1 MNKEIFMMGI
11 ILAAVSAAVVAGG
24 IAGFAGWTMRSN
36 KIKSDVGS
44 AEAKAQAKIKEAE
57 QKEQEMLVKAKEKAL
72 GVVDEAKKEER
83 ARLAELEKRQQRLDQ
98 RESLFDKKLLELE
111 DKNARVQ
118 EKGEQME
125 KTKTEMESAKQEL
138 AKKLQT
144 IAGMTSEEARTLL
157 ITRVEEKCQEDLMSR
172 IHKMDQTAEEEL
184 EKKARY
190 MLSSAIQRYTHSHVA
205 ETTTSVLQL
214 PSDDMKGRII
224 GREGRNIKRIEDLT
238 GVEIIVDDTPEAIVI
253 SGFSPIRRNLAKRTL
268 EKLIAD
274 GRIQPAK
281 IEQAVE
287 EAKKEL
293 ITDIRKAGEEAMR
306 EAGVTGLDPK
316 LVQIL
321 GRLKYRTSYGQNNLR
336 HSLEVSYLAAMLAE
350 ELGAN
355 VALAR
360 KAGLLHDLGKAADH
374 DIQGTH
380 PEIGWDIGKK
390 FGLPQDLMYAAFA
403 HHEDKPQSV
412 EGVIVKVADAI
423 SGGRPG
429 ARKDSF
435 EQYVQRLEELEN
447 VATSF
452 EGIDRAYA
460 IQAGREIRVF
470 VNPDV
475 TNDLRAFELARE
487 IAKKIEAELKY
498 PGEIKVTMI
507 REKRIV
513 EYAR

>member
-1 MNKEIFMMGI
+1 MTSYI
-11 ILAAVSAAVVAGG
+11 IAVVVTALVAGG
-24 IAGFAGWTMRSN
+24 LAAWIGWSMRTS
-36 KIKSDVGS
+36 KMKRDTGS
-44 AEAKAQAKIKEAE
+44 AEAKADATLKEAE
-57 QKEQEMLVKAKEKAL
+57 QKQQELLIKAKEKAL
-72 GVVDEAKKEER
+72 AITDEAKNEER

-98 RESLFDKKLLELE
+98 RENMFDKKLLELE
-111 DKNARVQ
+111 DKNSKVT
-118 EKGEQME
+118 EKAQALET
-125 KTKTEMESAKQEL
+125 TKTELDTAKQEL
-138 AKKLQT
+138 VKKLQT
-144 IAGMTSEEARTLL
+144 VAEMTTEDARTLL
-157 ITRVEEKCQEDLMSR
+157 VSRVEEKCKDDLMSR
-172 IHKMDQTAEEEL
+172 IRKMDQITEEEL
-184 EKKARY
+184 EKKARN
-190 MLSSAIQRYTHSHVA
+190 MLSAAIQRYTHTHVT

-253 SGFSPIRRNLAKRTL
+253 SGFSPIRRNLAKRAL

-287 EAKKEL
+287 EARREL
-293 ITDIRKAGEEAMR
+293 ITDIRKAGEESMM
-306 EAGVTGLDPK
+306 ETGVTGLDPK
-316 LVQIL
+316 LVQVL

-336 HSLEVSYLAAMLAE
+336 HSVEVSHISAMLAE

-412 EGVIVKVADAI
+412 EAVIVKCADAI

-452 EGIDRAYA
+452 EGVDRAFA

-475 TNDLRAFELARE
+475 TDDLRAFELARE

>member
-1 MNKEIFMMGI
+1 MMTVI
-11 ILAAVSAAVVAGG
+11 VAFVAALVAAG
-24 IAGFAGWTMRSN
+24 IAGAIGWSMRSSKMHKDTASADAKAES
-36 KIKSDVGS
+36 KIKD
-44 AEAKAQAKIKEAE
+44 AEK
-57 QKEQEMLVKAKEKAL
+57 KEQELLLRGKEKAL
-72 GVVDEAKKEER
+72 AVVEEAKKEER
-83 ARLAELEKRQQRLDQ
+83 TRLMELEKRQQRLDQ

-111 DKNARVQ
+111 DKNTKVQ
-118 EKGEQME
+118 ERSESLE
-125 KTKTEMESAKQEL
+125 KTKLEMEGAKQEL
-138 AKKLQT
+138 VKKLQT
-144 IAGMTSEEARTLL
+144 IAEMSTEDARTLL
-157 ITRVEEKCQEDLMSR
+157 ISRVEEKCKEDLMSR
-172 IHKMDQTAEEEL
+172 IHKMDQIGEDEL
-184 EKKARY
+184 EKKARHI
-190 MLSSAIQRYTHSHVA
+190 LSAAIQRYTHSHVA
-205 ETTTSVLQL
+205 ETTTSVLHL

-224 GREGRNIKRIEDLT
+224 GKEGRNIKRIEDLT

-253 SGFSPIRRNLAKRTL
+253 SGFSPIRRNLAKRAL

-287 EAKKEL
+287 EAKTEL
-293 ITDIRKAGEEAMR
+293 ITDIRKAGEEALL
-306 EAGVTGLDPK
+306 EAGVTGIDPK

-336 HSLEVSYLAAMLAE
+336 HSVEVSYIAAMLAT

-355 VALAR
+355 VPLAR

-403 HHEDKPQSV
+403 HHEDKPQSI

-452 EGIDRAYA
+452 EGVDKAFA

-470 VNPDV
+470 VNPDK
-475 TNDLRAFELARE
+475 TDDLTAYNLARE

>member
-1 MNKEIFMMGI
+1 MNSI
-11 ILAAVSAAVVAGG
+11 IIALVVAVVVGG
-24 IAGFAGWTMRSN
+24 ISAFIGWAIRGN
-36 KIKSDVGS
+36 KMKSDANS
-44 AEAKAQAKIKEAE
+44 AEAKAAALIKDAE
-57 QKEQEMLVKAKEKAL
+57 QQQQVLLVKAKEKAMN
-72 GVVDEAKKEER
+72 VVEESKKEER
-83 ARLAELEKRQQRLDQ
+83 VRLVELDKRQQRLDQ
-98 RESLFDKKLLELE
+98 RETLFDKKLLELE
-111 DKNARVQ
+111 DKNQKLQDRGAALDATR
-118 EKGEQME
+118 GELDV
-125 KTKTEMESAKQEL
+125 AKQEL
-138 AKKLQT
+138 VKKLQT
-144 IAGMTSEEARTLL
+144 VAGMSTEEARTLL
-157 ITRVEEKCQEDLMSR
+157 VSRVEEKCKEDLLSR
-172 IHKMDQTAEEEL
+172 IHKMDQVAEDEL

-190 MLSSAIQRYTHSHVA
+190 ILSSAIQRYTHSHVS

-293 ITDIRKAGEEAMR
+293 ITDIRKAGEEALL

-316 LVQIL
+316 LVQTI

-336 HSLEVSYLAAMLAE
+336 HSVEVSHLAAMLAE

-355 VALAR
+355 VPLAR

-403 HHEDKPQSV
+403 HHEDKPQTI
-412 EGVIVKVADAI
+412 EAVIVKCADAI

-452 EGIDRAYA
+452 EGIEKAYA

-470 VNPDV
+470 VNPDNV
-475 TNDLRAFELARE
+475 TDLRAYDLARD
-487 IAKKIEAELKY
+487 IAKKIESELKY

>member
-1 MNKEIFMMGI
+1 MTSIVI
-11 ILAAVSAAVVAGG
+11 AVVATALVAGG
-24 IAGFAGWTMRSN
+24 IAAWVGWSMRAS
-36 KIKSDVGS
+36 KMKRDTGS
-44 AEAKAQAKIKEAE
+44 AEAKADAKIREAE
-57 QKEQEMLVKAKEKAL
+57 QKQQELLIKAKEKAIAIT
-72 GVVDEAKKEER
+72 DEAKNEER

-111 DKNARVQ
+111 DKNTKIA
-118 EKGEQME
+118 EKAQTLDA
-125 KTKTEMESAKQEL
+125 TKAELDGAKVEL
-138 AKKLQT
+138 VKKLQT
-144 IAGMTSEEARTLL
+144 VAEMSTEDARNLL
-157 ITRVEEKCQEDLMSR
+157 ITRVEEKCKDDLMSR
-172 IHKMDQTAEEEL
+172 IRKMDQVTEEEL
-184 EKKARY
+184 EKKARHI
-190 MLSSAIQRYTHSHVA
+190 LSAAIQRYTHTHVA

-253 SGFSPIRRNLAKRTL
+253 SGFSPIRRNLAKRAL

-287 EAKKEL
+287 EAKREL
-293 ITDIRKAGEEAMR
+293 ITDIRKAGEEALV
-306 EAGVTGLDPK
+306 EAGVTGVDPK

-336 HSLEVSYLAAMLAE
+336 HSVEVSHLSAMLAA

-355 VALAR
+355 VPLAR

-412 EGVIVKVADAI
+412 EGVIVKCADAI

-452 EGIDRAYA
+452 EGVDRAFA

-475 TNDLRAFELARE
+475 TDDLRAYDLARE

>member
-1 MNKEIFMMGI
+1 MSIVI
-11 ILAAVSAAVVAGG
+11 TVVATAVVVGAV
-24 IAGFAGWTMRSN
+24 AAWVGWKLRASKM
-36 KIKSDVGS
+36 KKDVGS
-44 AEAKAQAKIKEAE
+44 AEAKAEATIKEAE
-57 QKEQEMLVKAKEKAL
+57 QKQQELLVKAKEKAL
-72 GVVDEAKKEER
+72 TVIDEAKKEER
-83 ARLAELEKRQQRLDQ
+83 ARLGELEKRQQRIDQ
-98 RESLFDKKLLELE
+98 RESMFDKKLLELE
-111 DKNARVQ
+111 DKNTQLQKKSGELDTVKAEIEVT
-118 EKGEQME
+118 KGE
-125 KTKTEMESAKQEL
+125 L
-138 AKKLQT
+138 VKKLQT
-144 IAGMTSEEARTLL
+144 VAGMSTEEARNLL
-157 ITRVEEKCQEDLMSR
+157 IARVEEKCKDDLLSR
-172 IHKMDQTAEEEL
+172 IRKLDQTAEEEL
-184 EKKARY
+184 EKKARHI
-190 MLSSAIQRYTHSHVA
+190 LSAAIQRYTHTHVA

-253 SGFSPIRRNLAKRTL
+253 SGFSPIRRNLAKRSL

-287 EAKKEL
+287 EAKREL
-293 ITDIRKAGEEAMR
+293 ITDIRKAGEEALQ

-336 HSLEVSYLAAMLAE
+336 HSVEVSHLAAMLAE

-452 EGIDRAYA
+452 EGVDRAYA

-470 VNPDV
+470 VNPD
-475 TNDLRAFELARE
+475 TTDDLRAFDLARE